1 MTNGSCMTTTRL
13 SCEHGDRTLHDN
25 SASSMAH
32 GGSLPVLKRPRSAA
46 SATLWRW
53 LLASRTS
60 SSFSR
65 WSRCGCSLANAGA
78 RCECRMLIAVNVRL
92 QEYFKDSLT
101 DVTSKRLQ
109 RLVAHVEGLHRSFK
123 PHKTLSHGDLRL
135 DNMFLLK
142 VRWLPLMCVLAP
154 RQWQSVLAEQHP
166 HSPHAGCWT
175 ATGGGARVVVGRDPD
190 RLPDLER
197 VGHCERRDL
206 VLLVEPVARVAGAS
220 RVGAALVASHVRH
233 SLTPRD
239 DDGDGDGRRDT
250 ATSCCS
256 CTPTMRSPAERRG
269 ATRSSARSSTR

>member
-1 MTNGSCMTTTRL
+1 MTTTRRRL
-13 SCEHGDRTLHDN
+13 SCELGDRTLHDN

-142 VRWLPLMCVLAP
+142 VLP
-154 RQWQSVLAEQHP
+154 
-166 HSPHAGCWT
+166 
-175 ATGGGARVVVGRDPD
+175 
-190 RLPDLER
+190 
-197 VGHCERRDL
+197 
-206 VLLVEPVARVAGAS
+206 
-220 RVGAALVASHVRH
+220 ASHVRV
-233 SLTPRD
+233 S
-239 DDGDGDGRRDT
+239 
-250 ATSCCS
+250 TSA
-256 CTPTMRSPAERRG
+256 MAERARR
-269 ATRSSARSSTR
+269 ATPSLAARWVLERHRRRRPSRCRT